1 MAEIATIDGAGRI
14 VVPKPLRDRH
24 GLAKGVRLRIVE
36 DGDRLVLE
44 PLTEHNVP
52 VDVDGLLVIRGNLR
66 GVPDHRELRET
77 RISHLAGGKR

>member
-1 MAEIATIDGAGRI
+1 MADVATIDGAGRI

-44 PLTEHNVP
+44 PIAEESVP
-52 VDVDGLLVIRGNLR
+52 VDVDGLLVIRGELQR
-66 GVPDHRELRET
+66 VMDHRELREA
-77 RISHLAGGKR
+77 RIAHLASIKR